1 MSKKNFSSIIFLS
14 VIIIAVLA
22 YFVYPK
28 FVKTDA
34 NAWTMIPD
42 DVALIL
48 QIDKP
53 ADIAQK
59 LIEDNGVW
67 QTALKSSEF
76 KKIELQIIKI
86 NEILSENE
94 SYFNLLT
101 NSNLFISFHPD
112 TINKSTSRLFL
123 SQLEINMGLNELKS
137 VIGEKLG
144 DKFVIADMN
153 ERGFAGIKIIDVV
166 NEQTFYLSFLDG
178 TLLASSNLNLMD
190 EAFKTYKLAGG
201 NFSATND
208 FIQLQNTAGKKVD
221 ARIYI
226 NYENFAEL
234 LKNYSSGENVSS
246 IEWLSNFA
254 NWTETDVILKKDEI
268 IMTGFTSFKTKENSF
283 LNRIHIQKPQN
294 NQVLNLCPFNTDI
307 LLRMGFSDFYS
318 HFLSFH
324 DVKEQVFKIPDLNYD
339 LTKFLKLVGN
349 EIAYGSNAN
358 QMSEFEARSFA
369 VIHLKDRSRAEK
381 VLKEIARASKGK
393 STTKV
398 NDYYINQINNKQ
410 FLSNLF
416 GIAFSSITKNYY
428 LFTGNYVIFAN
439 SKDMLIGI
447 MQMYDTGKT
456 LDLNDNFKKYS
467 DNLSSSENISLFI
480 KPKDL
485 FNVFPKFVEIET
497 NKSLL
502 NSKEAINDIQG
513 ISFQFSNDGPL
524 AYTNFYIKLGNT
536 YSEENLAL
544 WKLELDDEIVGKP
557 FLVRNHTSNK
567 YMVLVFDKS
576 SNLYLIDT
584 DGQLLWK
591 KRIDGLPQGEIHQV
605 DYFKNGKI
613 QYLFNTRDFIYLID
627 KKGNFVKN
635 YPKKLNPAS
644 TNGLNLF
651 DYNRKKD
658 YRLMLAQADKKVYNY
673 NINGSKV
680 KGWKEP
686 HTQNIVNETVKR
698 VVANNKDFILITD
711 IDNKTKIVNRKGK
724 ERIKVKGK
732 IDKARN
738 SDFYVNRTN
747 SKGIIITTNEQGKLV
762 YIKSN
767 GALSQT
773 DFGTF
778 SKDHY
783 FLYEDFNDD
792 NSVDFIFVDGRKL
805 RVFDRYKKLLFSY
818 DFENEI
824 NIQPMFFSLGHKQSI
839 LGVVSSQ
846 EKTIYLFDSKGN
858 IVISKGLVG
867 ETPFTVGSLNNNRE
881 LNLVTAADNILYN
894 YRLK

>member
-1 MSKKNFSSIIFLS
+1 MSKKNISSIIFLS

-42 DVALIL
+42 DAALIM

-76 KKIELQIIKI
+76 KKIELQIIKL
-86 NEILSENE
+86 NEILSEND

-101 NSNLFISFHPD
+101 NSNLLVSFHPD
-112 TINKSTSRLFL
+112 TVNKSTSRLFL
-123 SQLEINMGLNELKS
+123 SQIEENLGLNELKS
-137 VIGEKLG
+137 IIGEKLG
-144 DKFVIADMN
+144 DKFAVADIN
-153 ERGFAGIKIIDVV
+153 EREFAGIKIIDVV

-190 EAFKTYKLAGG
+190 EAFKTYKSAAG
-201 NFSATND
+201 NFSASD
-208 FIQLQNTAGKKVD
+208 EFIQVQNTAGKKVD

-234 LKNYSSGENVSS
+234 LKNYSSNENLSS

-268 IMTGFTSFKTKENSF
+268 IMTGFTSFKTNENSF
-283 LNRIHIQKPQN
+283 LNRIYTQKPQN
-294 NQVLNLCPFNTDI
+294 NQILNLCPFNTDI

-324 DVKEQVFKIPDLNYD
+324 DVKEQAFKIPDLNYD
-339 LTKFLKLVGN
+339 LTQFLQLVGN
-349 EIAYGSNAN
+349 EIAFGSNAS
-358 QMSEFEARSFA
+358 QISEFESRSFA

-381 VLKEIARASKGK
+381 VLKEIAKASKGK
-393 STTKV
+393 SAAKV
-398 NDYYINQINNKQ
+398 NGYSINQINNKQ

-416 GIAFSSITKNYY
+416 GTAFSSITKNYY

-447 MQMYDTGKT
+447 LQMYDTGKT
-456 LDLNDNFKKYS
+456 LDLNDNFKKYA

-485 FNVFPKFVEIET
+485 FNVFPKFIESET
-497 NKSLL
+497 NKSLI

-544 WKLELDDEIVGKP
+544 WKIELDDEIVGKP
-557 FLVRNHTSNK
+557 SLVRDHTSNK

-591 KRIDGLPQGEIHQV
+591 KRVDGLPQGEIHQV

-627 KKGNFVKN
+627 KDGNFVKN

-711 IDNKTKIVNRKGK
+711 IDNKTKIVNRKGN

-767 GALSQT
+767 GVLNQT

-778 SKDHY
+778 TKNHY

-792 NSVDFIFVDGRKL
+792 NSVDFIFVDGRKM
-805 RVFDRYKKLLFSY
+805 RVFDRYKKPLFSY

-824 NIQPMFFSLGHKQSI
+824 NIQPMFFSLGHKQSV
-839 LGVVSSQ
+839 LGVVSSE

-858 IVISKGLVG
+858 TIISKGLVG

-881 LNLVTAADNILYN
+881 LNLVTAAANVLYN